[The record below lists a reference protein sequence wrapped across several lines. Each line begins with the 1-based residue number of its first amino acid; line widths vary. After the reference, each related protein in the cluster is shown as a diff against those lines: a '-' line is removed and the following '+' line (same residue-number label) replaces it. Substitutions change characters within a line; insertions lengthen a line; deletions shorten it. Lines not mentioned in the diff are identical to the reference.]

1 MMLQTHN
8 NNFDDS
14 NLTKIVLLTIISQ
27 ISIIFL
33 YFYGKINFPSRPK
46 KNLVK
51 PQKSLVSPLVLTRI
65 FGTFGRWRRTA
76 PWRYLSQLRLMI
88 RQLSPTQLC
97 KFHVYIIHTL
107 LLFYTLHR
115 IYWTY
120 ILLMY
125 IILLFTQA
133 LAPDN

>member
-1 MMLQTHN
+1 MIAILQRLFFLPSSHRLS
-8 NNFDDS
+8 NFP
-14 NLTKIVLLTIISQ
+14 ILLWEN
-27 ISIIFL
+27 
-33 YFYGKINFPSRPK
+33 KFPSRPK

-51 PQKSLVSPLVLTRI
+51 PLRSLVSPLVLTRI

-97 KFHVYIIHTL
+97 KFHAYIIHSL
-107 LLFYTLHR
+107 LLFNTLHR